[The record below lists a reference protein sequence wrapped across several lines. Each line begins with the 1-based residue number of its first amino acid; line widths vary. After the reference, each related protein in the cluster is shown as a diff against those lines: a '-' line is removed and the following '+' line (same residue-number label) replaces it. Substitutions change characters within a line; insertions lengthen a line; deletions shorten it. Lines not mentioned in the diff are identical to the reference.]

1 MGVKQNSDYIGICL
15 ILNWTV
21 DNFTLSGNFRVWYNY
36 TILPRQVKI
45 YTKVINNMATLTKK
59 QKEIFDFIKS
69 YINKHGISP
78 SLEEICS
85 HFDKAIGT
93 IHEHIEELAKKGF
106 LNKTSNIRGI
116 EINQN
121 NETVTIPLKGFIAA
135 GSPIEVIE
143 EYETITVPKNLLAKS
158 GDHFALRVRGTSMI
172 QDGIFDGDNVIIRK
186 QNTADNG
193 ETVVALINGNEAT
206 LKKIYKIAGG
216 FKLQPANPTIPAFV
230 VKQVIVQ
237 GRVISVMR
245 NYETK
250 RILNEPLN
258 LFTFNEELKQLI
270 VKTQTEIKND
280 FKTNDE
286 FEIWKKTEEKP
297 EQDKFCLETTYTF
310 LNELLLLWVCKDKQ
324 LIKFDTIENKHGLA
338 TLKKQAQEIY
348 SHIFIN
354 NIFDWYNPSDILLLE
369 IANIF
374 NKYDFS
380 QIDRDVL
387 GKMYEQFITKE
398 ERKKLGQFYTPE
410 PIIDYILDQTGYI
423 NNIEDKKIIDISCGS
438 GGFTTRATN
447 RLINKLKK
455 ETNKEMVIDK
465 VIDSIYGLDI
475 NPFAC
480 YLAETNILLQ
490 LLDLIIG
497 AKQNNPRYKVPK
509 INIFQTNTIETPSL
523 LSNEKQSTKDIKNKS
538 EKFKDGFDFVVGN
551 PPYLEAKKMDKKT
564 KKLCSETCP
573 SIASGAF
580 DLFVCFI
587 DKGLRLLKNG
597 GKLGY
602 IFPNKFLIANY
613 AKKMR
618 EELLY
623 KYTIKE
629 IIDVSECEVF
639 ENVSVYPV
647 VFIAENKKPQNNI
660 IKTAEKIN
668 SIKELE
674 SKNFITNE
682 IKQDVY
688 KRDDFVFFILPSDK
702 GQNALLM
709 KLLSDQYKTLDNY
722 LNIKWTISFHASG
735 LREKFLFPEKPRSEF
750 AKKIIGGKSF
760 AGNDDINRYN
770 LKWGGWWIDYN
781 EELARKQKNQLPPKS
796 LFEQEKLIICQN
808 SLRLRATYD
817 DKNYYCKDTFFVAY
831 LDDEL
836 KKDYNIK
843 FFLALL
849 NSKLLHYYYA
859 NIYKGTHI
867 AGGYLHY
874 LIGYLYSMPIAIPT
888 KKQQSEIVALVEK
901 ILSTKEKKEYTLLD
915 EKIDEAIY
923 NLYSL
928 SEDEIE
934 IVDSFI

>member
-1 MGVKQNSDYIGICL
+1 
-15 ILNWTV
+15 
-21 DNFTLSGNFRVWYNY
+21 
-36 TILPRQVKI
+36 
-45 YTKVINNMATLTKK
+45 MATLTKK
-59 QKEIFDFIKS
+59 QKEILDFIKN
-69 YINKHGISP
+69 YIDKHGISP

-85 HFDKAIGT
+85 RFDKAIGT
-93 IHEHIEELAKKGF
+93 IHEHIEELVKKGF
-106 LNKTSNIRGI
+106 LNKTNNIRGI
-116 EINQN
+116 EIVQN
-121 NETVTIPLKGFIAA
+121 NETISIPLKGFIAA

-158 GDHFALRVRGTSMI
+158 GDHFALRVKGNSMI
-172 QDGIFDGDNVIIRK
+172 QEGIFDGDNVIIRK

-206 LKKIYKIAGG
+206 LKKIYKVAGG
-216 FKLQPANPTIPAFV
+216 FKLQPANPAISAFV

-237 GRVISVMR
+237 GKVISVMR
-245 NYETK
+245 NYET
-250 RILNEPLN
+250 RRLLSDPLT
-258 LFTFNEELKQLI
+258 LLTFNEDLKELI
-270 VKTQTEIKND
+270 AKTQEEIQNK
-280 FKTNDE
+280 FKPNSE
-286 FEIWKKTEEKP
+286 FETWQKTEEKP
-297 EQDKFCLETTYTF
+297 DHNKFCLETTYTF
-310 LNELLLLWVCKDKQ
+310 LNELLLLWVCKDKA
-324 LIKFDTIENKHGLA
+324 LIKFDTIENKQDLIA
-338 TLKKQAQEIY
+338 FKNNAQEIY
-348 SHIFIN
+348 SHIFTN
-354 NIFDWYNPSDILLLE
+354 NIFDWYNPDDVLLLE
-369 IANIF
+369 ITNTF

-380 QIDRDVL
+380 QIDRDIL
-387 GKMYEQFITKE
+387 GKMYEQFITRE

-410 PIIDYILDQTGYI
+410 PIIDYILDQTGYAEH
-423 NNIEDKKIIDISCGS
+423 IENKKIIDISCGS
-438 GGFTTRATN
+438 GGFTTRAAN
-447 RLINKLKK
+447 RLINKLKNEK
-455 ETNKEMVIDK
+455 NKEGVIKK
-465 VIDSIYGLDI
+465 VIDNIYGLDI

-490 LLDLIIG
+490 LLDLIIEV
-497 AKQNNPRYKVPK
+497 KQNNHNFKVPK

-523 LSNEKQSTKDIKNKS
+523 LTDDEQNIKDIKNKS
-538 EKFKDGFDFVVGN
+538 GKFIDGFDFVVGN

-564 KKLCSETCP
+564 KELCAETCP
-573 SIASGAF
+573 GIASGAF
-580 DLFVCFI
+580 DLFVCFV
-587 DKGLRLLKNG
+587 DKGLRLLKDG

-702 GQNALLM
+702 KQNALLM
-709 KLLSDQYKTLDNY
+709 KLLDDQYKTLDNY
-722 LNIKWTISFHASG
+722 LTIKWTISFHASG
-735 LREKFLFPEKPRSEF
+735 LREKFLFPDKPQSDF
-750 AKKIIGGKSF
+750 AKKLIGGKSF

-770 LKWGGWWIDYN
+770 LKWGGWWIDYD
-781 EELARKQKNQLPPKS
+781 EEMARKHKNQLPPKS

-831 LDDEL
+831 LNDEL
-836 KKDYNIK
+836 KKDFNIK

-874 LIGYLYSMPIAIPT
+874 LIGYLYSMPIALPT
-888 KKQQSEIVALVEK
+888 KKQQLEIVALVEK

-915 EKIDEAIY
+915 EKIDKAIY
-923 NLYSL
+923 QLFNLN
-928 SEDEIE
+928 EEEIE
-934 IVDSFI
+934 IANSFI